1 MVEYSQVILCQGWGH
16 LASSDIVKEQVS
28 VKIEGKRGLFTSTVW
43 RLQEL
48 VDLFLP
54 RAVGKSATKIIPA
67 HLLYARTHARAHCE
81 VARTL
86 QSTRVPSSP
95 TPHTRGHVDKN
106 RENTATHARRRT
118 RRHTCESGHPLIRA
132 RARSK
137 SKAMVGSAHLP
148 GGVVFEFKE

>member
-28 VKIEGKRGLFTSTVW
+28 VKTEGKRGLFTSTVW

-54 RAVGKSATKIIPA
+54 RAVRKSATKIIPA
-67 HLLYARTHARAHCE
+67 HPLYARTHTRACTGKDALAH
-81 VARTL
+81 A
-86 QSTRVPSSP
+86 SP
-95 TPHTRGHVDKN
+95 PPRHADKN
-106 RENTATHARRRT
+106 RKNMAAHARRRT
-118 RRHTCESGHPLIRA
+118 RRRTCESGHPLIGA

-148 GGVVFEFKE
+148 GGVFFEFKE